1 MAEITATYRNA
12 QKELEASQR
21 AGVISAESYAQQRI
35 SIIQQERDEVTH
47 AYEREIAALEAAK
60 AKQGTSAAQRIQLD
74 QKIADARTALV
85 KAQQDADSQLNQ
97 IELSE
102 QGRLRRQEQSVQ
114 RYTQALQAQVDALR
128 LEGERAAAGVSMGG
142 RERSR
147 FEQLNSLDDRYNQQL
162 MDLENQRSD
171 PSRQMSDEE
180 YEKRLATLRKAHQDL
195 RDTVV
200 SNYDQMT
207 AAQSDWSNGASGAW
221 NDYLE
226 SARNV
231 AGQTH
236 DLFTN
241 AFRGMEDAVAT
252 FATTGKLSFSDFAK
266 SILADMARIATRA
279 AASQALS
286 SLFGGFFG
294 GGNAA
299 VQSGVDNL
307 VSSSGLFANGGA
319 FAGGVQMFATGG
331 AFTNS
336 VVSTPT
342 AFGMSGGRLGV
353 MGEAGPEAVMPL
365 TRTSSGAL
373 GVRAMGGGGSQ
384 INVEVNIA
392 SDGSA
397 NVSSSQPGLDQFG
410 RDIGT
415 FVEQKYRQLLARD
428 LRRDGAIG
436 RAING

>member
-1 MAEITATYRNA
+1 M
-12 QKELEASQR
+12 
-21 AGVISAESYAQQRI
+21 
-35 SIIQQERDEVTH
+35 
-47 AYEREIAALEAAK
+47 
-60 AKQGTSAAQRIQLD
+60 
-74 QKIADARTALV
+74 
-85 KAQQDADSQLNQ
+85 
-97 IELSE
+97 
-102 QGRLRRQEQSVQ
+102 
-114 RYTQALQAQVDALR
+114 
-128 LEGERAAAGVSMGG
+128 
-142 RERSR
+142 
-147 FEQLNSLDDRYNQQL
+147 NSLDDRYNQQL

-180 YEKRLATLRKAHQDL
+180 HEKRLAVLRKAHQDL

-241 AFRGMEDAVAT
+241 AFRGMEDSIVN
-252 FATTGKLSFSDFAK
+252 FAMTGKLSFADFAK

-307 VSSSGLFANGGA
+307 VSNSGLFANGGA

-331 AFTNS
+331 PS
-336 VVSTPT
+336 PT
-342 AFGMSGGRLGV
+342 V
-353 MGEAGPEAVMPL
+353 W
-365 TRTSSGAL
+365 
-373 GVRAMGGGGSQ
+373 
-384 INVEVNIA
+384 
-392 SDGSA
+392 SA
-397 NVSSSQPGLDQFG
+397 RQP
-410 RDIGT
+410 RS
-415 FVEQKYRQLLARD
+415 A
-428 LRRDGAIG
+428 
-436 RAING
+436 